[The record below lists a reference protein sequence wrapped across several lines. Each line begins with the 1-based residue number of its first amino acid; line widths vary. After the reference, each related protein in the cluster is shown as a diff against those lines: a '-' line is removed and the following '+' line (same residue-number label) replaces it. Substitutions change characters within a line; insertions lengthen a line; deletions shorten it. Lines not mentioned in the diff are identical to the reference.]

1 MNPARSPSP
10 AQLLP
15 FFVYGTLLPGQP
27 NAHLWGSAVAQMRPA
42 FFPNGRLYNMGSFPM
57 LIAGNGRPIPGMLV
71 ELKPEMYDPLM
82 RRLDELE
89 KYNPAQPQHS
99 IYCRERHTIQ
109 TAPDQQTT
117 AWVYLG
123 KDAYIA
129 GKPEIPHGDWP
140 THVAARLPDV
150 EAWWHHFTSLFPTSP
165 SE

>member
-42 FFPNGRLYNMGSFPM
+42 LFPDGRLYDMGNFPM

-71 ELKPEMYDPLM
+71 ELQPQMYDPLI

-89 KYNPAQPQHS
+89 KYNPTQPQHS
-99 IYCRERHTIQ
+99 IYCREPHAIQ
-109 TAPDQQTT
+109 TAPNQHAT
-117 AWVYLG
+117 AWVYVG
-123 KDAYIA
+123 RDVYIA
-129 GKPEIPHGDWP
+129 GKPEILQADWP
-140 THVAARLPDV
+140 TYVAARLPDV
-150 EAWWHHFTSLFPTSP
+150 QAWWRHFTSLFPTSP
-165 SE
+165 NK